1 MEKRFVT
8 YEIAKKLKDIG
19 FDEKCIGYFNRKGE
33 LICGPNVSDEAF
45 LFTNI
50 GKVPK
55 CCLTPLWQQAI
66 EFLSEQYN
74 ILIYIDFT
82 PKESYFYR
90 ETKLGYSLYHIDSEA
105 ENENKINFYE
115 AREQAILKAIE
126 LIQSKTKAGEDE

>member
-1 MEKRFVT
+1 MQEQFVT
-8 YEIAKKLKDIG
+8 YEIAVKLAKLG
-19 FDEKCIGYFNRKGE
+19 FNEPCWFQFDEDGNLDWCYSEMKIETTEVTIRSSY
-33 LICGPNVSDEAF
+33 LA
-45 LFTNI
+45 
-50 GKVPK
+50 
-55 CCLTPLWQQAI
+55 PLWQQAI

-115 AREQAILKAIE
+115 AREQAILKALE
-126 LIQSKTKAGEDE
+126 LCQNKKF

>member
-1 MEKRFVT
+1 MKEQFVT
-8 YEIAKKLKDIG
+8 YKMALKLKELG
-19 FDEKCIGYFNRKGE
+19 FDEECLGAFISEN
-33 LICGPNVSDEAF
+33 IF
-45 LFTNI
+45 LF
-50 GKVPK
+50 GKSRQVNYMKWDAPAI
-55 CCLTPLWQQAI
+55 LWQQAI

-126 LIQSKTKAGEDE
+126 LIQSATKAGENE